1 MKLSM
6 YGPATL
12 RQERER
18 RKDEQ
23 PQKRLSSENEG
34 RGGYEGRRRRLSGL
48 SGMSGRG
55 GEVAGP
61 WRGEARGLW
70 ADGPTPQGL
79 RRR

>member
-1 MKLSM
+1 M
-6 YGPATL
+6 
-12 RQERER
+12 
-18 RKDEQ
+18 
-23 PQKRLSSENEG
+23 EG

-55 GEVAGP
+55 VEVAGP